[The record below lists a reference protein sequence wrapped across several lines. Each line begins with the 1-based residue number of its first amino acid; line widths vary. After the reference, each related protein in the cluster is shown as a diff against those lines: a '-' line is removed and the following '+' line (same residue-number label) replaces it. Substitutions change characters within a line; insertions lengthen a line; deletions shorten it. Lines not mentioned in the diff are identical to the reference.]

1 MSDAPHPPRLISRR
15 GLCLVLAAPSGAGK
29 SAITRALLAEDPTLM
44 LSISVTTR
52 APRPYEQDGV
62 HYHFRTQADF
72 DAMVATGDMLEWA
85 GVFGRSYGS
94 PRAPVEQA
102 LAAGR
107 DVVFDIDWQGYR
119 QVREALP
126 GDVVGLFIMPPSLVE
141 LEARLRKRASDSEA
155 EINRRMATAVS
166 EISHV
171 REFDYVLV
179 NNTLPEAVAQT
190 RAVLTASRIAM
201 ARQTGLDDFT
211 DVLAS
216 QTLASEATPG

>member
-1 MSDAPHPPRLISRR
+1 LSDAPHPPHLISRR

-29 SAITRALLAEDPTLM
+29 SAITRALLAEDPSLM

-72 DAMVATGDMLEWA
+72 DAMVASGDMLEWA

-94 PRAPVEQA
+94 PRGPVEQA

-190 RAVLTASRIAM
+190 RAVLTASRLAM

-216 QTLASEATPG
+216 QSLASEATPR

>member
-1 MSDAPHPPRLISRR
+1 LSDAPHPPRLISRR

-94 PRAPVEQA
+94 PRGPVEQA

>member
-1 MSDAPHPPRLISRR
+1 MSIPRR

-29 SAITRALLAEDPTLM
+29 SAITRALLAHDASLM

-52 APRPYEQDGV
+52 APRPYESDGV
-62 HYHFRTQADF
+62 HYHVRTQAEF
-72 DAMVATGDMLEWA
+72 DAMVESGNMLEWA

-119 QVREALP
+119 QVRERLP

-141 LEARLRKRASDSEA
+141 LEARLRRRASDSEA
-155 EINRRMATAVS
+155 EIRRRMAVAEA

-179 NNTLPEAVAQT
+179 NHELDEAVAQAQ
-190 RAVLTASRIAM
+190 AVLTASRLAM
-201 ARQTGLDDFT
+201 SRQIGLDRFT
-211 DVLAS
+211 QALA
-216 QTLASEATPG
+216 EARPAL

>member
-1 MSDAPHPPRLISRR
+1 LSDAPHPPRLISRR

-94 PRAPVEQA
+94 PRGPVEQA

-190 RAVLTASRIAM
+190 RAVLTASRLAM

-211 DVLAS
+211 NVLAA

>member
-1 MSDAPHPPRLISRR
+1 
-15 GLCLVLAAPSGAGK
+15 
-29 SAITRALLAEDPTLM
+29 
-44 LSISVTTR
+44 
-52 APRPYEQDGV
+52 
-62 HYHFRTQADF
+62 
-72 DAMVATGDMLEWA
+72 MLEWA

-179 NNTLPEAVAQT
+179 NNTLPKAVAQT
-190 RAVLTASRIAM
+190 RAVLTASRLAM

-211 DVLAS
+211 DALAA
-216 QTLASEATPG
+216 QPLASEPTPG

>member
-1 MSDAPHPPRLISRR
+1 MSDTVPYNIGRR

-29 SAITRALLAEDPTLM
+29 SAITRALLAADPSLE

-52 APRPYEQDGV
+52 GPRPYEQEGV
-62 HYHFRTQADF
+62 HYHFRGQEEF
-72 DAMVATGDMLEWA
+72 DALVQSGDMLEWA

-107 DVVFDIDWQGYR
+107 DVVFDIDWQGYH
-119 QVREALP
+119 QVRQSLP

-141 LEARLRKRASDSEA
+141 LEARLRARNSDSEA
-155 EINRRMATAVS
+155 EINRRMATAVA

-179 NNTLPEAVAQT
+179 NHDLSEAVAQT
-190 RAVLTASRIAM
+190 QAVLAAARLAM
-201 ARQTGLDDFT
+201 ARQTGLDNFT
-211 DVLAS
+211 TGLAS
-216 QTLASEATPG
+216 GGLSG

>member
-1 MSDAPHPPRLISRR
+1 MSISRR

-29 SAITRALLAEDPTLM
+29 SAITRALLAADDSLM

-52 APRPYEQDGV
+52 APRPYESEGV
-62 HYHFRTQADF
+62 HYYFRSQAAF
-72 DAMVATGDMLEWA
+72 DSMVASGDMLEWA

-94 PRAPVEQA
+94 PRGPVEAA

-119 QVREALP
+119 QVRAALP

-141 LEARLRKRASDSEA
+141 LEARLRRRASDSEA
-155 EINRRMATAVS
+155 EIVRRMEVAEA

-171 REFDYVLV
+171 REFDFVLV
-179 NNTLPEAVAQT
+179 NHELDRAVAQAQ
-190 RAVLTASRIAM
+190 AVLSAARLAM
-201 ARQTGLDDFT
+201 SRQTGLDTFT
-211 DVLAS
+211 RALRPAF
-216 QTLASEATPG
+216 

>member
-1 MSDAPHPPRLISRR
+1 MSDDGRTIRPPDEIGRR

-29 SAITRALLAEDPTLM
+29 SAITRALLDTDPTLM

-52 APRPYEQDGV
+52 APRPYEQEGV
-62 HYHFRTQADF
+62 HYYFRTQDMF
-72 DAMVATGDMLEWA
+72 DEMVQAGEMLEWA

-94 PRAPVEQA
+94 PRQPVVAA

-107 DVVFDIDWQGYR
+107 DVVFDIDWQGYH
-119 QVREALP
+119 QVRASLP

-155 EINRRMATAVS
+155 EINRRMATAAS

-179 NNTLPEAVAQT
+179 NHDLERAVAET
-190 RAVLTASRIAM
+190 RAVLTSSRLAM
-201 ARQTGLDDFT
+201 ARQTGLEDFT
-211 DVLAS
+211 TALTRRPLAS
-216 QTLASEATPG
+216 

>member
-1 MSDAPHPPRLISRR
+1 
-15 GLCLVLAAPSGAGK
+15 VLAAPSGAGK
-29 SAITRALLAEDPTLM
+29 SAITRALLAEDADLM

-52 APRPYEQDGV
+52 SPRPYEQDGV
-62 HYHFRTQADF
+62 HYHFRTQEDF
-72 DAMVATGDMLEWA
+72 DAMVRSGDMLEWA

-94 PRAPVEQA
+94 PRGPVEQA

-107 DVVFDIDWQGYR
+107 DVVFDIDWQGYH
-119 QVREALP
+119 QVRRALP

-155 EINRRMATAVS
+155 EIVRRMATAVS

-179 NNTLPEAVAQT
+179 NNDLAEAVAQT
-190 RAVLTASRIAM
+190 SAVLTAARLAM
-201 ARQTGLDDFT
+201 ARQTGLGEFT
-211 DVLAS
+211 GALALEP
-216 QTLASEATPG
+216 LAPEASPG

>member
-1 MSDAPHPPRLISRR
+1 MSDISRR

-29 SAITRALLAEDPTLM
+29 SAITRALLEADPSLM

-52 APRPYEQDGV
+52 QPRPYETDGV
-62 HYHFRTQADF
+62 HYHFRTQAEF
-72 DAMVATGDMLEWA
+72 DAMVAAGDMLEWA

-94 PRAPVEQA
+94 PRAPVE
-102 LAAGR
+102 AAMAQGR

-141 LEARLRKRASDSEA
+141 LEARLRARASDSEA
-155 EINRRMATAVS
+155 EIVRRMATATA

-179 NNTLPEAVAQT
+179 NHELPVAVSQAQ
-190 RAVLTASRIAM
+190 AVLTAARLAM
-201 ARQTGLDDFT
+201 PRQTGLEAFT
-211 DVLAS
+211 GHLSGVPLAS
-216 QTLASEATPG
+216 

>member
-1 MSDAPHPPRLISRR
+1 M
-15 GLCLVLAAPSGAGK
+15 LAAPSGAGK
-29 SAITRALLAEDPTLM
+29 SAITRALLESDPSLM

-52 APRPYEQDGV
+52 APRPYEQEGV
-62 HYHFRTQADF
+62 HYYFRTQEMF
-72 DAMVATGDMLEWA
+72 DEMVQAGDMLEWA

-107 DVVFDIDWQGYR
+107 DVVFDIDWQGYH
-119 QVREALP
+119 QVRGSLP

-155 EINRRMATAVS
+155 EIVRRMATAEA

-179 NNTLPEAVAQT
+179 NHDLSVAVAQT
-190 RAVLTASRIAM
+190 QAVLIASRLAM
-201 ARQTGLDDFT
+201 SRQTGLEDFT
-211 DVLAS
+211 GAVTAHPLA
-216 QTLASEATPG
+216 

>member
-1 MSDAPHPPRLISRR
+1 LSDAPYPPHLISRR

-72 DAMVATGDMLEWA
+72 DAMVESGDMLEWA

-94 PRAPVEQA
+94 PRGPVEQA

-190 RAVLTASRIAM
+190 RAVLTASRLAM

-216 QTLASEATPG
+216 QTLASKPTPG

>member
-94 PRAPVEQA
+94 PRGPVEQA

-190 RAVLTASRIAM
+190 RAVLTASRLAM

>member
-1 MSDAPHPPRLISRR
+1 LSDTSQPPRLISRR

-52 APRPYEQDGV
+52 GPRPYEQDGV

-72 DAMVATGDMLEWA
+72 DAMVETGDMLESA

-102 LAAGR
+102 LSAGR

-141 LEARLRKRASDSEA
+141 LEARLRARASDSEA

-190 RAVLTASRIAM
+190 RAVLTAARLAM

-211 DVLAS
+211 DALAA
-216 QTLASEATPG
+216 QPLAPELPPG

>member
-1 MSDAPHPPRLISRR
+1 LSDAPHPPRLISRR

-94 PRAPVEQA
+94 PRGPVEQA

-179 NNTLPEAVAQT
+179 NNALPEAVAQT
-190 RAVLTASRIAM
+190 RAVLTASRLAM

-211 DVLAS
+211 NVLAA

>member
-1 MSDAPHPPRLISRR
+1 
-15 GLCLVLAAPSGAGK
+15 
-29 SAITRALLAEDPTLM
+29 LLAEDPTLM

-94 PRAPVEQA
+94 PRGPVEQA

-190 RAVLTASRIAM
+190 RAVLTASRLAM

-211 DVLAS
+211 NVLAA

>member
-1 MSDAPHPPRLISRR
+1 MTITRR

-29 SAITRALLAEDPTLM
+29 SAITRALLAADPTLM

-52 APRPYEQDGV
+52 KPRPYESDGV
-62 HYHFRTQADF
+62 HYLFRSQDSF
-72 DAMVATGDMLEWA
+72 DAMVQADQMLEWA

-119 QVREALP
+119 QVRARLP

-155 EINRRMATAVS
+155 EITRRMAVAEA

-179 NNTLPEAVAQT
+179 NHDLDVAVREAQ
-190 RAVLTASRIAM
+190 AVLTSSRLAM

-211 DVLAS
+211 R
-216 QTLASEATPG
+216 TLAEARSGL

>member
-1 MSDAPHPPRLISRR
+1 MTISRR

-29 SAITRALLAEDPTLM
+29 SAITRALLEADPSLM

-52 APRPYEQDGV
+52 APRPYESEGV
-62 HYHFRTQADF
+62 HYFFRTQAEF
-72 DAMVATGDMLEWA
+72 DDMVATGDMLESA

-94 PRAPVEQA
+94 PRAPVEAA

-119 QVREALP
+119 QVRAALP
-126 GDVVGLFIMPPSLVE
+126 GDVVGLFIMPPSLTE
-141 LEARLRKRASDSEA
+141 LEARLRHRASDSEA
-155 EINRRMATAVS
+155 EIRRRMEVAEA

-179 NNTLPEAVAQT
+179 NHTLATAVTEAQS
-190 RAVLTASRIAM
+190 VLTASRLAM
-201 ARQTGLDDFT
+201 SRQTGLDTFT
-211 DVLAS
+211 TALRPQS
-216 QTLASEATPG
+216 

>member
-94 PRAPVEQA
+94 PRGPVEQA

-190 RAVLTASRIAM
+190 RAVLTASRLAM

-211 DVLAS
+211 NVLAA

>member
-1 MSDAPHPPRLISRR
+1 MSIPRR

-29 SAITRALLAEDPTLM
+29 SAITRALLAHDASLM

-52 APRPYEQDGV
+52 APRPYESDGV
-62 HYHFRTQADF
+62 HYHFRTQAEF
-72 DAMVATGDMLEWA
+72 DAMVESCNMLEWA

-119 QVREALP
+119 QVRERLP

-141 LEARLRKRASDSEA
+141 LEARLRRRASDSEA
-155 EINRRMATAVS
+155 EIRRRMAVAEA

-179 NNTLPEAVAQT
+179 NHELDEAVAQAQ
-190 RAVLTASRIAM
+190 AVLTASRLAM
-201 ARQTGLDDFT
+201 SRQIGLDRFT
-211 DVLAS
+211 QALA
-216 QTLASEATPG
+216 EARPAL

>member
-72 DAMVATGDMLEWA
+72 DAMVESGDMLEWA

-94 PRAPVEQA
+94 PRGPVEQA

-190 RAVLTASRIAM
+190 RAVLTASRLAM

-211 DVLAS
+211 NVLAA

>member
-1 MSDAPHPPRLISRR
+1 MSIPRR

-29 SAITRALLAEDPTLM
+29 SAITRALLAHDASLM

-52 APRPYEQDGV
+52 APRPYESDGV
-62 HYHFRTQADF
+62 HYHFRTQAEF
-72 DAMVATGDMLEWA
+72 DAMVESGNMLEWA

-119 QVREALP
+119 QVRERLP

-141 LEARLRKRASDSEA
+141 LEARLRRRASDSEA
-155 EINRRMATAVS
+155 EIRRRMAVAEA

-179 NNTLPEAVAQT
+179 NHELDEAVAQAQ
-190 RAVLTASRIAM
+190 AVLTASRLAM
-201 ARQTGLDDFT
+201 SRQIGLDRFT
-211 DVLAS
+211 QALA
-216 QTLASEATPG
+216 EARPAL